1 MSNQRPEDQTPQD
14 GQQPYGQQSSYGQP
28 SYGQQSYGQQDD
40 GQSTA
45 GSSSMPT
52 YGQQS
57 SSDQTSYGQTSY
69 GQQSSGSYGQTSSG
83 QNGYGQSSY
92 GQQDSYGQQSGS
104 SYGQGSYGQGSYGQ
118 QGYGDQSQSGSYP
131 AYGGQQ
137 YGSQPSP
144 VYGQPGTPQ
153 RPNGW
158 GMGLTS
164 MILGIISVVLCW
176 LLLPGVGGVVAIVL
190 GILAVRKLS
199 LTPGSGKGMPIT
211 GIITGAIG
219 ILLTIVLG
227 FAYLMTYN
235 AVKEIEEKC
244 GPIEDSAAY
253 EQCLDDFTNES

>member
-1 MSNQRPEDQTPQD
+1 MSNQRPEDQSSQD

-28 SYGQQSYGQQDD
+28 SYGQQND

-57 SSDQTSYGQTSY
+57 PSEQSSTEQTSYGQTSY
-69 GQQSSGSYGQTSSG
+69 GQQTSGSYGQTSYG
-83 QNGYGQSSY
+83 QNGYGQNGY

-104 SYGQGSYGQGSYGQ
+104 SYGQGSYGQ

-131 AYGGQQ
+131 ASYGGQQ

-219 ILLTIVLG
+219 ILLTVVLG
-227 FAYLMTYN
+227 FGYLMTYN
-235 AVKEIEEKC
+235 MVKEIEEKC
-244 GPIEDSAAY
+244 GPIKDSAAY
-253 EQCLDDFTNES
+253 EQCLDDYTNQS